1 MLMRN
6 VLTIETI
13 TLRHIRNL
21 KTQRA
26 LSSILSELWNHQ
38 QEEQI
43 NSMPIMLKILHF
55 MGRKF
60 RGYKLLHF
68 HEYFG
73 RSRKFIHAKS

>member
-6 VLTIETI
+6 VLTIETV

-55 MGRKF
+55 ISRKF
-60 RGYKLLHF
+60 RGYKLSPF
-68 HEYFG
+68 REFFD
-73 RSRKFIHAKS
+73 RSRKFIPAKS